1 MKIQKK
7 LVDTTLRDGEQSP
20 GYAMTLQQKVK
31 IAAVLDGAGVSQ
43 IEAGIP
49 SIGSY
54 EQETI
59 REIVRRKR
67 NSLVSVWCRMNPEDI
82 KTAFRCKPDM
92 IHIGVPVSY
101 VQIYSKLKRNK
112 SWLVK
117 TMLACV
123 DFAVSHGFAVSV
135 GFEDASRA
143 DPTFLISLAEELMKA
158 GVKRIRYADTVGV
171 LNPSR
176 TYQSVREL
184 IRYTGAEVEIH
195 AHNDLGMAVANSLAA
210 AKAGAAYVDTT
221 VYGIGERAG
230 NCNFTSFIRA
240 CEPVYSVCPN
250 HGAALE
256 IERKTRDILLKKRK
270 DGSYETWN

>member
-1 MKIQKK
+1 MKTQKK

-20 GYAMTLQQKVK
+20 GYAMTMQQKVK
-31 IAAVLDGAGVSQ
+31 IAAALDGAGVDQ

-49 SIGSY
+49 AIGRY

-59 REIVRRKR
+59 REIVRRKH
-67 NSLVSVWCRMNPEDI
+67 NSAISVWCRMNPKDI
-82 KTAFRCKPDM
+82 RMAFPCRPDL

-117 TMLACV
+117 TMLSCIDLAH
-123 DFAVSHGFAVSV
+123 SSGFNVSV

-143 DPTFLISLAEELMKA
+143 DPTFLLTLADELMKV
-158 GVKRIRYADTVGV
+158 GVRRIRYADTVGA
-171 LNPSR
+171 LSPSR
-176 TYQSVREL
+176 TYQSVSEL
-184 IRYTGAEVEIH
+184 IRLTGAEVEMH
-195 AHNDLGMAVANSLAA
+195 AHNDLGMAIANSIAA
-210 AKAGAAYVDTT
+210 AKAGALYIDTT

-230 NCNFTSFIRA
+230 NCDFSHFIRA
-240 CEPVYSVCPN
+240 CEPIYAINSS
-250 HGAALE
+250 HAAAVE
-256 IERKTRDILLKKRK
+256 VERKTCDIILRKRK

>member
-1 MKIQKK
+1 MKALKK

-20 GYAMTLQQKVK
+20 GFAMTLQQKVK
-31 IAAVLDGAGVSQ
+31 IASILDSAGVAQ

-49 SIGSY
+49 SVGSY

-59 REIVRRKR
+59 REIVRRKK
-67 NSLVSVWCRMNPEDI
+67 NSLISVWSRMNPEDI
-82 KTAFRCKPDM
+82 RTAFQCRPDL

-101 VQIYSKLKRNK
+101 VQIYTKLKRNK
-112 SWLVK
+112 NWLLK
-117 TMLACV
+117 TMLSCV
-123 DFAVSHGFAVSV
+123 DLVLSNGFSVSV

-143 DPTFLISLAEELMKA
+143 DPTFLILLADELSRV
-158 GVKRIRYADTVGV
+158 GVKRIRYADTVGI

-176 TYQSVREL
+176 AYQAVQEL
-184 IRYTGAEVEIH
+184 IQYTGMEVEIH

-230 NCNFTSFIRA
+230 NCNLSRFVCA
-240 CEPVYSVCPN
+240 CEPVYSVLPG
-250 HGAALE
+250 HGAALDV
-256 IERKTRDILLKKRK
+256 ERKTKNILLNRRK
-270 DGSYETWN
+270 DESYESWD